1 MDASLPATEST
12 TEASPPESGT
22 RYFDVASMAF
32 VAVYLISQV
41 SSSKLFAIGGLQ
53 LPGAAV
59 VFPLSYIFGDILTE
73 VYGYAETRRV
83 IWTGLILQLFFAA
96 LVGVTILLPPAEF
109 WPNQAAFATVLSQ
122 VPRIAIASIIAYFAG
137 EFCNSYVLAR
147 AKVGTN
153 GKNMWLRF
161 VTSTMAGQAVD
172 TLVFM
177 TIAFVGVF
185 PPSAMIT
192 LFISSW
198 VFKVV
203 WEIIALPVSIPL
215 VNRLKAVE
223 NLDHYDRETNFSP
236 FRVS

>member
-1 MDASLPATEST
+1 MPRKLLPIIAGVFTATLVIT
-12 TEASPPESGT
+12 N
-22 RYFDVASMAF
+22 V
-32 VAVYLISQV
+32 LNN
-41 SSSKLFAIGGLQ
+41 KLFVMFGFSFPAGIIS
-53 LPGAAV
+53 
-59 VFPLSYIFGDILTE
+59 FPLTFLFADALTE